1 MHPAGLRCSSLT
13 YARYARSSRLAG
25 RAPRRP
31 EWRTY
36 FRTGPKPAMCAD
48 CRPLEFPL
56 LAVRIGAR
64 YTPKPSPA
72 ANLVVAR
79 FFSVR
84 DRQLGPR
91 ADCTDWSPAAP
102 RHSPIDTITIWKRKQ
117 KEADVREK
125 RQTPLMLVV
134 GLMLVAS
141 VACSTQAPAPPATET
156 VAAAEPA
163 ADPNAPS

>member
-48 CRPLEFPL
+48 CRPLEFPF

-72 ANLVVAR
+72 ANLFVAQSSASETVN
-79 FFSVR
+79 SVR
-84 DRQLGPR
+84 VQTALTG
-91 ADCTDWSPAAP
+91 AP
-102 RHSPIDTITIWKRKQ
+102 RS
-117 KEADVREK
+117 EAFLRLIRLRYGRE
-125 RQTPLMLVV
+125 
-134 GLMLVAS
+134 
-141 VACSTQAPAPPATET
+141 
-156 VAAAEPA
+156 AEGGRCA
-163 ADPNAPS
+163 